1 MYLIIKKSDF
11 GSAGLS
17 FSVAGHDENR
27 SNAIAKKLALD
38 TLNDDKKTYS
48 FHLWSSNHGN
58 LDIDTEP
65 KQNGVKFSN
74 DGVSEKM
81 LTGSGANE

>member
-1 MYLIIKKSDF
+1 MYLIIKKDDW

-38 TLNDDKKTYS
+38 TLNDNKKKVSY
-48 FHLWSSNHGN
+48 HLWSSDHGN
-58 LDIDTEP
+58 LDIDAEP
-65 KQNGVKFSN
+65 KQNGVEQEA
-74 DGVSEKM
+74 GQVHE
-81 LTGSGANE
+81 

>member
-1 MYLIIKKSDF
+1 MYLIIKKDDW

-38 TLNDDKKTYS
+38 TLNDNKKKVSY
-48 FHLWSSNHGN
+48 HLWSSNHGN
-58 LDIDTEP
+58 LDIDAEP
-65 KQNGVKFSN
+65 KQNGAEQEGGQVY
-74 DGVSEKM
+74 E
-81 LTGSGANE
+81 